1 MLPLVFSV
9 PFLSFAYQGRGLR
22 KIITEAKSMVK
33 LFSLVFTGVEL
44 SPFNRKKQANK
55 QRTEAGALVFRIL
68 DMSLFTSPLRFTRG
82 SPGII

>member
-1 MLPLVFSV
+1 
-9 PFLSFAYQGRGLR
+9 
-22 KIITEAKSMVK
+22 MVK

-44 SPFNRKKQANK
+44 LPFNRKKQTNKQINK

-68 DMSLFTSPLRFTRG
+68 DMSLLTSPLRFTRG